1 MSTPELAPLA
11 EFVAGYTV
19 DPEDAALASRL
30 RSTVLDWGSAAL
42 AGTGHPLF
50 SAYQSAFLSPGL
62 SPGEQGPLRVIGTP
76 GRHPLMAGA
85 MTNAAF
91 SHLWEVDDA
100 HRDATNHPGIT
111 VLPAVMAL
119 AEVHRLD
126 PATVCAAIVAGYE
139 AVIRVSAHLGAAH
152 YAINHSTATT
162 GSFGAAAAAARALG
176 FTPEQTLSA
185 FGHAGTQAAGLWA
198 LLDDDCTNSKAF
210 HAAMAVRNGLQAVQ
224 LVQSGLP
231 GAPRILEGPRGM
243 RASWHLTETDAAW
256 LTPDGAPLIHTV
268 TIKGWPV
275 CGQMHSALDCA
286 EDLAKRVP
294 QDAASSGPVT
304 VRLPESAI
312 AIAGRRA
319 PTTVAEAKFSTS
331 FCIAATLCSKPPT
344 LAGLTDELLGD
355 PEIHRRAEDV
365 TLVADAAMT
374 ARFPKERPAEVCLE
388 TPSGPKS
395 VSRSFRRGDPEEP
408 WTDDAMTERT
418 RDVLALSS
426 WETRPDALIRWANAL
441 VAQAPDWTAETL
453 HEALPTTP

>member
-1 MSTPELAPLA
+1 MSAPELAPLA

-50 SAYQSAFLSPGL
+50 SAYQSAFLSPT
-62 SPGEQGPLRVIGTP
+62 EQGPLRVIGTP

-85 MTNAAF
+85 MTNAAL

-152 YAINHSTATT
+152 YAINHSTATA

-198 LLDDDCTNSKAF
+198 LLDDNCTDSKAF
-210 HAAMAVRNGLQAVQ
+210 HAATAVRNGLQAAQ

-243 RASWHLTETDAAW
+243 RASWHLADTDPAW
-256 LTPDGAPLIHTV
+256 LTPNGTPLIHTV

-286 EDLAKRVP
+286 ADLAKRFP
-294 QDAASSGPVT
+294 KDAAATGPVT
-304 VRLPESAI
+304 VRLPDSAL
-312 AIAGRRA
+312 AIAGRTA
-319 PTTVAEAKFSTS
+319 PSTVAEAKFSTS
-331 FCIAATLCSKPPT
+331 FCIAATLCGKPPS
-344 LAGLTDELLGD
+344 LAGLTEALLAD

-365 TLVADAAMT
+365 TLVADATMT

-388 TPSGPKS
+388 TPSGPQS
-395 VSRSFRRGDPEEP
+395 VSRSFRRGDPEAP
-408 WTDDAMTERT
+408 WTDEAMTERT
-418 RDVLALSS
+418 RDVLALTS
-426 WETRPDALIRWANAL
+426 WETRPEVLIDWADALA
-441 VAQAPDWTAETL
+441 AQAPDWTADSL
-453 HEALPTTP
+453 HDALPAAR

>member
-1 MSTPELAPLA
+1 MSTPDLVPLA
-11 EFVAGYTV
+11 AFVSGYMV
-19 DPEDAALASRL
+19 DPDDAALASRL

-50 SAYQSAFLSPGL
+50 SAYQTAFL
-62 SPGEQGPLRVIGTP
+62 SPGEQGPLRVIGTS
-76 GRHPLMAGA
+76 GRHPMIAAA
-85 MTNAAF
+85 MTNAAL

-119 AEVHRLD
+119 AEAHRLD

-139 AVIRVSAHLGAAH
+139 AVIRVSAHLGAPH
-152 YAINHSTATT
+152 YAINHSTATA
-162 GSFGAAAAAARALG
+162 GSFGAAAAAARALR
-176 FTPEQTLSA
+176 FSPEQTLSA

-198 LLDDDCTNSKAF
+198 LLDDDCTESKAF

-243 RASWHLTETDAAW
+243 RASWHLTDTDAAW
-256 LTPDGAPLIHTV
+256 LAPDGAPLIHTV

-286 EDLAKRVP
+286 ADLARRVP
-294 QDAASSGPVT
+294 QDAAAAGPVT
-304 VRLPESAI
+304 VRLPESAL
-312 AIAGRRA
+312 AIAGRQA

-331 FCIAATLCSKPPT
+331 FCIAATLCGKPPS
-344 LAGLTDELLGD
+344 LAGLTEALVVD
-355 PEIHRRAEDV
+355 PEIQRRAEDV

-388 TPSGPKS
+388 TPSGPQS
-395 VSRSFRRGDPEEP
+395 ERRSFRRGDPEAP
-408 WTDDAMTERT
+408 WTDAAMIERT
-418 RDVLALSS
+418 RDVLALTP
-426 WETRPDALIRWANAL
+426 WETRPEVLIRWADAL
-441 VAQAPDWTAETL
+441 VAHSPGWAAETL
-453 HEALPTTP
+453 HEALLTTR